1 MCEEN
6 LNDVKNEEIAE
17 KTRSANPFWPFIP
30 AGITWFIGL
39 LFLQG
44 IDHIFMWWTLT
55 CGWFPL
61 YYAMKQKY
69 PTARKKWNIA
79 NGFAVTF
86 LLILPGIF
94 CLLYVL
100 MAPFI

>member
-1 MCEEN
+1 MCDEKISDINHDTE
-6 LNDVKNEEIAE
+6 KQEI
-17 KTRSANPFWPFIP
+17 RSSNPFWPFIP
-30 AGITWFIGL
+30 AGITWFTGL
-39 LFLQG
+39 FFLQG
-44 IDHIFMWWTLT
+44 IDHIFIWWTLL

-61 YYAMKQKY
+61 FYAMKRKY
-69 PTARKKWNIA
+69 PAAKKKWNIA

>member
-30 AGITWFIGL
+30 AGFTWFIGL

-44 IDHIFMWWTLT
+44 FDHIF
-55 CGWFPL
+55 
-61 YYAMKQKY
+61 
-69 PTARKKWNIA
+69 I
-79 NGFAVTF
+79 
-86 LLILPGIF
+86 
-94 CLLYVL
+94 
-100 MAPFI
+100 